1 MFHVKHL
8 VFVLLLFPLLV
19 RGQAQFS
26 LQDKTFEPTLPIDTG
41 LMVYIHSEIK
51 GKGYTEEEKQ
61 FFYWSNYLRLHPK
74 EFYKG
79 VIEVFIKEFPE
90 VKGKEAE
97 SLKKDLLSMG
107 TLSRYQYSSLLS
119 VLAVEQA
126 SDLALKANQIS
137 HVDSKGRGFA
147 ERMKLGGVTKCAAEN
162 IYTGKNDG
170 LLALLML
177 LFDLGLE
184 QAGHR
189 KNILN
194 PTLTQ
199 MGLSIRPHKT
209 EKRIVLVQIFG
220 CN

>member
-1 MFHVKHL
+1 MFHVKHF
-8 VFVLLLFPLLV
+8 VFVLLLFPFLV

-26 LQDKTFEPTLPIDTG
+26 LQDKTFKVALPVDKG
-41 LMVYIHSEIK
+41 LMEYIISEIK
-51 GKGYTEEEKQ
+51 GKGLTEQEKQ
-61 FFYWSNYLRLHPK
+61 FFYWSNFLRLYPK

-79 VIEVFIKEFPE
+79 VVEVFIQEFPE
-90 VKGKEAE
+90 VKGKESE

-119 VLAVEQA
+119 ALAVEHA
-126 SDLALKANQIS
+126 SDLSLNSNQIS
-137 HVDSKGRGFA
+137 HVDSRGRGFA
-147 ERMKLGGVTKCAAEN
+147 ERMKTGGVTKCAAEN

-177 LFDLGLE
+177 LFDLGLD

-189 KNILN
+189 KNILS
-194 PTLTQ
+194 PSLTQ

-209 EKRIVLVQIFG
+209 DKRIILVQIFG
-220 CN
+220 CS

>member
-1 MFHVKHL
+1 
-8 VFVLLLFPLLV
+8 VFVLFLFPLLV
-19 RGQAQFS
+19 KGQAEFS
-26 LQDKTFEPTLPIDTG
+26 LQDKKFESTLPVDTG
-41 LMVYIHSEIK
+41 LMVYINSEIK
-51 GKGYTEEEKQ
+51 GKGFTEEEKQ

-79 VIEVFIKEFPE
+79 VVEVFIKEFPE
-90 VKGKEAE
+90 VKGREAE
-97 SLKKDLLSMG
+97 SLKKELLSMEI
-107 TLSRYQYSSLLS
+107 LSRYQYSSLLS

-137 HVDSKGRGFA
+137 HVDSNGRGFA

-177 LFDLGLE
+177 LFDLGLD

-220 CN
+220 CS